1 VRACQVIISL
11 VAIAAMLASCA
22 TTDVDP
28 LQADMRPSEETDEAG
43 LWLRM
48 DEAEDLLQQSA
59 IVIRDPALNAY
70 VDKVFCNVAGEAY
83 CDDVRVYIVEQ
94 PYFNANMAPNGMMQV
109 WTGLLLRAENEA
121 QLAFVLGHEFAHYRQ
136 RHSLEQWREI
146 NNAANASI
154 LISVGVAAAGV
165 PNAAV
170 LGNFTLAAQLYGFGR
185 DKEREADEFGFGYFT
200 EAGYDPAAAAGI
212 WEYLIAETEAS
223 DSDRKKRQI
232 ARASIFSTH
241 PVTSE
246 RIETLKEF
254 AEEVEGGLENDE
266 AFAAAVA
273 PFLNDWLADD
283 LVLRDFGQHLYL
295 IDHKIE
301 LGENLG
307 VLYFR
312 RGEAY
317 RLRREDGDF
326 DRALDNYRKAVLFDD
341 VPAQCWMAL
350 GDALQ
355 RRGDD
360 EEARAA
366 YSTYLELV
374 PDAPER
380 AIIEAWLEENE

>member
-1 VRACQVIISL
+1 MTVLRP
-11 VAIAAMLASCA
+11 IALSMVLAALAACA

-28 LQADMRPSEETDEAG
+28 LKADMRPSEETDEAG

-48 DEAEDLLQQSA
+48 DQAEDLLQQSA
-59 IVIRDPALNAY
+59 VVVRDPALNAY
-70 VDKVFCNVAGEAY
+70 VDEVFCNVAGEAY

-94 PYFNANMAPNGMMQV
+94 PYFNANMSPNGMMQV

-146 NNAANASI
+146 NNAANASV

-165 PNAAV
+165 PNAVV

-185 DKEREADEFGFGYFT
+185 DKEREADELGFGLFT
-200 EAGYDPAAAAGI
+200 QAGYDPAAAAGI

-223 DSDRKKRQI
+223 DSRRKKRQI
-232 ARASIFSTH
+232 ARSSIFSTH
-241 PVTSE
+241 PVTAE
-246 RIETLKEF
+246 RVATLKEF
-254 AEEVEGGLENDE
+254 ADDTGAGRENEDV
-266 AFAAAVA
+266 FAAAIA

-283 LVLRDFGQHLYL
+283 LVLRDFGQHLHL

-301 LGENLG
+301 AGGNLG

-317 RLRREDGDF
+317 RLRREEGDF

-341 VPAQCWMAL
+341 VPAQGWMAL
-350 GDALQ
+350 GDALLRQ
-355 RRGDD
+355 R
-360 EEARAA
+360 ENVAARAA
-366 YSTYLELV
+366 YDTYLALM

>member
-1 VRACQVIISL
+1 MRGVRFITSL
-11 VAIAAMLASCA
+11 VAITAMLASCA

-28 LQADMRPSEETDEAG
+28 LKADMRPSEETDEAG

-48 DEAEDLLQQSA
+48 DEAEDLLRQSA
-59 IVIRDPALNAY
+59 VVVRDPALNAY
-70 VDKVFCNVAGEAY
+70 VDEVFCKVAGQAY

-94 PYFNANMAPNGMMQV
+94 PYFNANMSPNGMMQV

-146 NNAANASI
+146 NNAANASV
-154 LISVGVAAAGV
+154 LINLGVAAAGV

-185 DKEREADEFGFGYFT
+185 DKEREADEAGFGYFT
-200 EAGYDPAAAAGI
+200 QAGFDPAAAAGI

-223 DSDRKKRQI
+223 DSERKKRQI

-241 PVTSE
+241 PVTAE
-246 RIETLKEF
+246 RVETLKEF
-254 AEEVEGGLENDE
+254 ASEAETGRENEEV
-266 AFAAAVA
+266 FAATIA

-283 LVLRDFGQHLYL
+283 LVLRDFGQHLHL

-301 LGENLG
+301 AGENLG

-317 RLRREDGDF
+317 RLRREEGDF

-341 VPAQCWMAL
+341 VPPQGWMAL
-350 GDALQ
+350 GEALR
-355 RRGDD
+355 RRGEDA
-360 EEARAA
+360 EAQAA
-366 YSTYLELV
+366 SGRYLELM

-380 AIIEAWLEENE
+380 GLIAAWLEEDE

>member
-1 VRACQVIISL
+1 MVRL
-11 VAIAAMLASCA
+11 MAALTAFAVLAACA

-28 LQADMRPSEETDEAG
+28 LSADMRPSEETDEAG

-59 IVIRDPALNAY
+59 VVVRDPALNAY
-70 VDKVFCNVAGEAY
+70 LDEVFCNVAGEAY

-109 WTGLLLRAENEA
+109 WTGLLLRAQNEA

-146 NNAANASI
+146 NNVANASV
-154 LISVGVAAAGV
+154 LFSVGVAAAGV

-170 LGNFTLAAQLYGFGR
+170 LGNFTLAAQLYGYGR
-185 DKEREADEFGFGYFT
+185 DKEREADAFGFDYFT
-200 EAGYDPAAAAGI
+200 GAGYDPDAAAGI
-212 WEYLIAETEAS
+212 WEYLIDETEAS
-223 DSDRKKRQI
+223 DSERKKRQI

-241 PVTSE
+241 PVTAE
-246 RIETLKEF
+246 RVETLRRF
-254 AEEVEGGLENDE
+254 ADDAETGRENEE
-266 AFAAAVA
+266 AFAAAIA

-301 LGENLG
+301 AGENLG

-317 RLRREDGDF
+317 RLRREEGDF

-341 VPAQCWMAL
+341 VPAQGWMAL

-355 RRGDD
+355 RRG
-360 EEARAA
+360 ENAEARAA
-366 YSTYLELV
+366 YGKYLELM

-380 AIIEAWLEENE
+380 AIIEAWLEEKE

>member
-1 VRACQVIISL
+1 MRGFRAIVSFA
-11 VAIAAMLASCA
+11 AIAALSACA

-28 LQADMRPSEETDEAG
+28 LQADTRPSEETDEAG

-59 IVIRDPALNAY
+59 VVVRDPALNAY
-70 VDKVFCNVAGEAY
+70 VDEVFCNVAGEAY

-94 PYFNANMAPNGMMQV
+94 PYFNANMSPNGMMQV

-146 NNAANASI
+146 NNAANLSV
-154 LISVGVAAAGV
+154 LFNVGVAAAGV

-232 ARASIFSTH
+232 ARSSIFSTH
-241 PVTSE
+241 PVTAE
-246 RIETLKEF
+246 RVETLKGLAGE
-254 AEEVEGGLENDE
+254 AEAGIENDE
-266 AFAAAVA
+266 AFAGAVA

-283 LVLRDFGQHLYL
+283 LVLRDFGQHLHL

-301 LGENLG
+301 AGQNLG

-326 DRALDNYRKAVLFDD
+326 ERALDNYSKAVLFDD
-341 VPAQCWMAL
+341 VPPQGWMAL
-350 GDALQ
+350 GEALQ
-355 RRGDD
+355 RRG
-360 EEARAA
+360 EEMEARAA
-366 YSTYLELV
+366 YGKYLELM

-380 AIIEAWLEENE
+380 GIIEAWLEE